1 MEQEIFILMT
11 TSDRFGSPLLGVYAT
26 YEEAKAERDEIQEE
40 YGLEDYELNIASTV
54 YSFKLKEGV

>member
-1 MEQEIFILMT
+1 MT